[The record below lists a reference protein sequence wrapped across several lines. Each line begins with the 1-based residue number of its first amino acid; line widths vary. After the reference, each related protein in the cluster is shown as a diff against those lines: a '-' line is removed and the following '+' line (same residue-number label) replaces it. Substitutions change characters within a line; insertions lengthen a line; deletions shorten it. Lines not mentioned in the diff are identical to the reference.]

1 MSRIQ
6 NKFYRTVIFDL
17 ILPQKYPII
26 PERENILGA
35 INMRLSSNFSLEELC
50 ASDIAKKHNIN
61 NQPTREATEALGC
74 LVQNLLQPLRDK
86 LRRPIIVTSGYRC
99 PELNKK
105 VGGAK
110 NSQHTLGQAVD
121 ITVAGM
127 SPRTLAEFITR
138 SGLTFDQMIVE
149 EANGTSWLHLSYT
162 RKFNRKERLLYR
174 GGKYTR
180 F

>member
-1 MSRIQ
+1 
-6 NKFYRTVIFDL
+6 
-17 ILPQKYPII
+17 
-26 PERENILGA
+26 
-35 INMRLSSNFSLEELC
+35 MRLSNNFTLEELC
-50 ASDIAKKHNIN
+50 ASSVAKQNKVSNTPN
-61 NQPTREATEALGC
+61 KQAVENLGC

-86 LRRPIIVTSGYRC
+86 LRRAIIVTSGYRS
-99 PELNKK
+99 PEVNKL
-105 VGGAK
+105 VGGAS
-110 NSQHTLGQAVD
+110 NSQHVLGQAVD

-127 SPRTLAEFITR
+127 TPRTLAEFVTR

-149 EANGTSWLHLSYT
+149 EVGNTSWLHLSYT

>member
-1 MSRIQ
+1 M
-6 NKFYRTVIFDL
+6 N
-17 ILPQKYPII
+17 
-26 PERENILGA
+26 
-35 INMRLSSNFSLEELC
+35 LSKNFTLEELI
-50 ASDIAKKHNIN
+50 ASSTAKQHKVQNVPDKQTIAN
-61 NQPTREATEALGC
+61 LGC

-99 PELNKK
+99 PELNKL

-110 NSQHTLGQAVD
+110 NSQHVLGQAVD
-121 ITVAGM
+121 IVVSGM
-127 SPRTLAEFITR
+127 TPRTLAEFVTR

-149 EANGTSWLHLSYT
+149 EVGNTSWLHLSYT

>member
-1 MSRIQ
+1 
-6 NKFYRTVIFDL
+6 
-17 ILPQKYPII
+17 
-26 PERENILGA
+26 
-35 INMRLSSNFSLEELC
+35 MRLSNNFSLEELC
-50 ASDIAKKHNIN
+50 ASSMAKQNKIN
-61 NQPTREATEALGC
+61 NQPTKEATDALGC

-99 PELNKK
+99 PELNKL

-110 NSQHTLGQAVD
+110 NSQHVLGQAVD
-121 ITVAGM
+121 IHVQGM
-127 SPRTLAEFITR
+127 SPRTLAEFVTR
-138 SGLTFDQMIVE
+138 TGLVFDQMIVE
-149 EANGTSWLHLSYT
+149 EVGNTSWLHLSYT

>member
-1 MSRIQ
+1 
-6 NKFYRTVIFDL
+6 
-17 ILPQKYPII
+17 
-26 PERENILGA
+26 
-35 INMRLSSNFSLEELC
+35 MRLSNNFSLEELC
-50 ASDIAKKHNIN
+50 ASSVAKVHKIK
-61 NQPTREATEALGC
+61 NQPTKEVTEALGC

-99 PELNKK
+99 PELNKL

-110 NSQHTLGQAVD
+110 NSQHVLGQAVD
-121 ITVAGM
+121 IQVSGM
-127 SPRTLAEFITR
+127 TPRTLAEFVTR
-138 SGLTFDQMIVE
+138 TGLVFDQMIVE
-149 EANGTSWLHLSYT
+149 EVNGTSWLHLSYT

>member
-1 MSRIQ
+1 M
-6 NKFYRTVIFDL
+6 YP
-17 ILPQKYPII
+17 ILPKKYPII
-26 PERENILGA
+26 PERENALGA
-35 INMRLSSNFSLEELC
+35 INMRLSNNFSLEELYF
-50 ASDIAKKHNIN
+50 SSVAKEHNIN
-61 NQPTREATEALGC
+61 NQPTREVTEALGC

-86 LRRPIIVTSGYRC
+86 LRRPIIVTSGYRS
-99 PELNKK
+99 PELNRL

-110 NSQHTLGQAVD
+110 NSQHVLGQAVD
-121 ITVAGM
+121 IVVQGM
-127 SPRTLAEFITR
+127 TPRTLAEFVTR

-149 EANGTSWLHLSYT
+149 EVGNTSWLHLSYT

>member
-1 MSRIQ
+1 
-6 NKFYRTVIFDL
+6 
-17 ILPQKYPII
+17 
-26 PERENILGA
+26 
-35 INMRLSSNFSLEELC
+35 MRLSSNFSLEELC
-50 ASDIAKKHNIN
+50 FSNVATKNHIK

-86 LRRPIIVTSGYRC
+86 LRRPIIVTSGYRS
-99 PELNKK
+99 PELNKL
-105 VGGAK
+105 VGGAS

-127 SPRTLAEFITR
+127 TPRTLAEFIIRT
-138 SGLTFDQMIVE
+138 GLTFDQMIVE

-174 GGKYTR
+174 RGKYTH

>member
-1 MSRIQ
+1 
-6 NKFYRTVIFDL
+6 
-17 ILPQKYPII
+17 
-26 PERENILGA
+26 
-35 INMRLSSNFSLEELC
+35 MRLSNNFSLEELC
-50 ASDIAKKHNIN
+50 ASSVAKEHNIN

-86 LRRPIIVTSGYRC
+86 LRRPIIVTSGYRS

-105 VGGAK
+105 VGGSK
-110 NSQHTLGQAVD
+110 NSQHVLGQAVD
-121 ITVAGM
+121 IVVQGM
-127 SPRTLAEFITR
+127 SPRTLAEFVTR
-138 SGLTFDQMIVE
+138 TGLVFDQMIVE
-149 EANGTSWLHLSYT
+149 EVGNTSWLHLSYT

>member
-1 MSRIQ
+1 
-6 NKFYRTVIFDL
+6 
-17 ILPQKYPII
+17 
-26 PERENILGA
+26 
-35 INMRLSSNFSLEELC
+35 MRLSNNFSLEELC
-50 ASDIAKKHNIN
+50 FSSVAKQHNIN
-61 NQPTREATEALGC
+61 NQPTKDVIEALGC

-99 PELNKK
+99 SELNRL

-121 ITVAGM
+121 INVQGM
-127 SPRTLAEFITR
+127 TPRTLAEFVTR
-138 SGLTFDQMIVE
+138 TGLTFDQMIVE
-149 EANGTSWLHLSYT
+149 EVNGTFWLHLSYT

>member
-1 MSRIQ
+1 M
-6 NKFYRTVIFDL
+6 N
-17 ILPQKYPII
+17 
-26 PERENILGA
+26 
-35 INMRLSSNFSLEELC
+35 LSKNFTLEELY
-50 ASDIAKKHNIN
+50 ASSVAKQHKIQNVPDKQTIAN
-61 NQPTREATEALGC
+61 LGC

-86 LRRPIIVTSGYRC
+86 LRRPIMVTSGYRC
-99 PELNKK
+99 PELNKL

-110 NSQHTLGQAVD
+110 NSQHVLGQAVD
-121 ITVAGM
+121 IVVSGM
-127 SPRTLAEFITR
+127 TPRTLAEFVTR

-149 EANGTSWLHLSYT
+149 EVGNTSWLHLSYI

>member
-1 MSRIQ
+1 M
-6 NKFYRTVIFDL
+6 N
-17 ILPQKYPII
+17 
-26 PERENILGA
+26 
-35 INMRLSSNFSLEELC
+35 LSKNFTLEELY
-50 ASDIAKKHNIN
+50 ASSVAKQHNVQNVPDKQTISN
-61 NQPTREATEALGC
+61 LGC

-99 PELNKK
+99 PELNRL

-110 NSQHTLGQAVD
+110 NSQHVLGQAVD
-121 ITVAGM
+121 IQVSGM
-127 SPRTLAEFITR
+127 SPRTLAEFVTR

-149 EANGTSWLHLSYT
+149 EVGNTSWLHLSYT

>member
-1 MSRIQ
+1 
-6 NKFYRTVIFDL
+6 
-17 ILPQKYPII
+17 
-26 PERENILGA
+26 
-35 INMRLSSNFSLEELC
+35 MRLSNNFSLEELC
-50 ASDIAKKHNIN
+50 ASSMAKQKKIN
-61 NQPTREATEALGC
+61 NQPTKEAKEALGC

-99 PELNKK
+99 LELNKL
-105 VGGAK
+105 VGGSS
-110 NSQHTLGQAVD
+110 NSQHVLGQAVD
-121 ITVAGM
+121 IHVPGM
-127 SPRTLAEFITR
+127 TPRTLAEFVTR

-149 EANGTSWLHLSYT
+149 EGNGTSWLHLSYT